1 MSLRTPFRVS
11 YFKFQCTF
19 SDVLNLFSIL
29 ASQLRA
35 DWSVTLD
42 RLDNKYYVTW
52 GSSLTASVTPA
63 ADAGKDDEA
72 AVTTAAG
79 GSLPPQGKML
89 GKLDQK
95 DFKEVIA
102 KGMKTYGMFS
112 ELNDVRG
119 PGIMMLNCEVKGCI
133 FSGKRRGWKNTVRLL
148 HLNFKCALKR
158 Y

>member
-1 MSLRTPFRVS
+1 MH
-11 YFKFQCTF
+11 
-19 SDVLNLFSIL
+19 SIL

-52 GSSLTASVTPA
+52 GSSLTASAAPA
-63 ADAGKDDEA
+63 SDTGNDGKVA
-72 AVTTAAG
+72 AMASSG

-102 KGMKTYGMFS
+102 KGMKTYGTW
-112 ELNDVRG
+112 G
-119 PGIMMLNCEVKGCI
+119 TTHAIPII
-133 FSGKRRGWKNTVRLL
+133 TGKHGKTG
-148 HLNFKCALKR
+148 A
-158 Y
+158 